1 MALYYALVDCNNF
14 YVSCE
19 RVFDPTLRNRPVVI
33 LSNNDGCAVA
43 RSNEARDL
51 GIPFGAP
58 WFKIRSRLEEH
69 GAAVRSSN
77 YALYGDLSRR
87 VMDVLALFSPEVEV
101 YSIDEAFL
109 VLRLNPDQV
118 EQYAREMGR
127 TVYRWTGIPVSTG
140 VAPTKTLAK
149 LAATLAKRRP
159 GGTFRLL
166 GTDGD
171 DELLAALPAEKVW
184 GIGNRRSAGLERMG
198 VRSALDLK
206 RMNEK
211 KARRELTVMG
221 LRTVLELRGISCIP
235 FEEAPPPR
243 KALASSRSFGR
254 ASSDRQE
261 VAGAV
266 ARFASRCA
274 AKLRRENLA
283 AGTVTVFLR
292 TDPFRDTPRHSEAA
306 SASLPLATHDSLEL
320 VRAAR
325 SLARVIFRPGY
336 EYKKAGVLCTDL
348 QDARHLQL
356 NLFRTGPRREGLM
369 EAVDSINRRFG
380 RDAVTFGPGEE
391 LTPSRMRREM
401 LSPRYT
407 TCWDDLPVVR

>member
-1 MALYYALVDCNNF
+1 MAIHYALVDCNNF

-19 RVFDPTLRNRPVVI
+19 RVFDPALRNRPVVI

-51 GIPFGAP
+51 GVPFGAP
-58 WFKIRSRLEEH
+58 WFKIRSLLNRH

-87 VMDVLALFSPEVEV
+87 VMDVLSLFSPEVEV

-109 VLRLNPDQV
+109 VLRLPFRDA
-118 EQYAREMGR
+118 EEYAREIGR

-149 LAATLAKRRP
+149 LAATQAKRRP
-159 GGTFRLL
+159 HGVFRLL
-166 GTDGD
+166 GTEED
-171 DELLAALPAEKVW
+171 DAILATLPAEKIW
-184 GIGNRRSAGLERMG
+184 GIGSRRSASLEKLG

-206 RMNEK
+206 SMNEK
-211 KARRELTVMG
+211 RARRELTIMG
-221 LRTVLELRGISCIP
+221 LRTVLELRGISCIS

-243 KALASSRSFGR
+243 KAIAGSRSFGR
-254 ASSDRQE
+254 ASSDREE

-274 AKLRRENLA
+274 AKLRREGLA
-283 AGTVTVFLR
+283 AATLTVFLR
-292 TDPFRDTPRHSEAA
+292 TDPFRDTLKHSEAA
-306 SASLPLATHDSLEL
+306 SADLPLATHDSMEL
-320 VRAAR
+320 IRAAR
-325 SLARVIFRPGY
+325 SLARLIFRPGY
-336 EYKKAGVLCTDL
+336 EYRKAGVLCTDL
-348 QDARHLQL
+348 RDARHLQL
-356 NLFRTGPRREGLM
+356 NLFRSGPRREGLM

-380 RDAVTFGPGEE
+380 RDTVTFGPGEE
-391 LTPSRMRREM
+391 LAPSRMRREM

-407 TCWDDLPVVR
+407 TCWDDLPVVK